1 MEQEDT
7 EPQYVI
13 NMIIDGVD
21 IPQESMLKRTRISIT
36 REKRTRDYIP
46 KGVLSFSDGDAKGI
60 IQPHNDALVISI
72 LVNKTRIKCVLIDP
86 GSSTNIIRSKVVE
99 QLGLQDRI
107 VPAVRVLNKFN
118 MACETT
124 KGEITLPVNTA
135 GIIQEVKVYVIE
147 GDMRYN
153 ALLGRPLIHHMRA
166 VPSTLHQVL
175 KFPVPG
181 GIKTIYGEQLTVKEM
196 FAIEEV
202 VMISTLT
209 TPKEPNSGA
218 DLEAK

>member
-46 KGVLSFSDGDAKGI
+46 KGVLSFSD
-60 IQPHNDALVISI
+60 
-72 LVNKTRIKCVLIDP
+72 